1 MVVRRGHNKAKV
13 AVAHS
18 MIIAIWHM
26 LKNGKAYNDLGG
38 NYYNQRNTEKKM
50 AFHLKKL
57 RELGWVPTV
66 PAIQ

>member
-1 MVVRRGHNKAKV
+1 
-13 AVAHS
+13 

-26 LKNGKAYNDLGG
+26 LKNGEKYNDLGG

-57 RELGWVPTV
+57 LELGWVPTV